1 MILSDRSK
9 MVHIHQKPCSLFKVG
24 AHIQH
29 ELFQGT
35 DRPTACILDSFTY
48 QLTCCSS
55 PHMGKPNRERGCCK
69 IWIGSTMKNTL
80 PSHQA

>member
-35 DRPTACILDSFTY
+35 DRPSTCIL
-48 QLTCCSS
+48 QLIYLLINL
-55 PHMGKPNRERGCCK
+55 MLL
-69 IWIGSTMKNTL
+69 IWTNQTQTTRMLQEMDPI
-80 PSHQA
+80 